1 MIVNELRVLALQLR
15 QRSKMREELEDDEI
29 DLRELFLA
37 LWSEK
42 MLIIAI
48 TFSSALCSVAYALLL
63 PNIYESSAL
72 LSPAESSSGGV
83 GGLLSQYSGLASM
96 AGVSLPGGDNVSKAG
111 LALEVIKSRA
121 FIRDF
126 ISKHKILPELFA
138 VDYWDESERQL
149 IFDTDLF
156 DEKSKAWMGGE
167 GPSNSKAPT
176 NQEAYEKFI
185 SILGVDQDRKTNLV
199 TISIRHES
207 PDIAQQWVE
216 WLMEDVNETMRR
228 KEIKEA
234 EESIEYL
241 KLQAAE
247 TTLADLDQVLFEL
260 MQTQTQKMMLAEVRR
275 EYVLNTIDPAIAPEL
290 RSEPKRAQICIFG
303 TLLGGIIAVLI
314 SLIRYYTGKKKDQH
328 LDVESSTLGT
338 DGSAR

>member
-1 MIVNELRVLALQLR
+1 MQLF
-15 QRSKMREELEDDEI
+15 I
-29 DLRELFLA
+29 DGKL
-37 LWSEK
+37 
-42 MLIIAI
+42 
-48 TFSSALCSVAYALLL
+48 TQ
-63 PNIYESSAL
+63 N
-72 LSPAESSSGGV
+72 
-83 GGLLSQYSGLASM
+83 
-96 AGVSLPGGDNVSKAG
+96 
-111 LALEVIKSRA
+111 
-121 FIRDF
+121 
-126 ISKHKILPELFA
+126 PE
-138 VDYWDESERQL
+138 
-149 IFDTDLF
+149 
-156 DEKSKAWMGGE
+156 M
-167 GPSNSKAPT
+167 P
-176 NQEAYEKFI
+176 
-185 SILGVDQDRKTNLV
+185 
-199 TISIRHES
+199 
-207 PDIAQQWVE
+207 
-216 WLMEDVNETMRR
+216 